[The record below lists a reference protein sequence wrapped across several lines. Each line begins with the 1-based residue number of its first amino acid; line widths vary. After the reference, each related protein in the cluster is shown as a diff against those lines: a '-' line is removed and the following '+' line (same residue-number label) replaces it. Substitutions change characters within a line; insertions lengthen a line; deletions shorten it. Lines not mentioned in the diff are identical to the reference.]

1 MQDSARAPSNVIP
14 GRAEGANPESI
25 VRSAAE
31 YGFRVR
37 PFGPSRNDVIN
48 NWPLAPDMIDY
59 QTDPSRYRHWKIQ
72 YDGDVAYLIMDVDQ
86 AGGLGDYE
94 LKLNSYDL
102 GVDIELNDAVQR
114 LRFEHPEVRC
124 VVIKSGKDN
133 VFCAGAN
140 IRMLGKSTHGAKV
153 NFCKFTNETRLAIED
168 ASESSK
174 QIYVC
179 AINGNAAGGGYELA
193 LAADHIM
200 LVDDRRSAVALP
212 ETPLL
217 AVLPGTGGLTRVT
230 DKRKVRRDR
239 ADVFCS
245 IEEGIRG
252 TRAVEWRLVDEV
264 VPNSK
269 WKDVVAA
276 RANEIAAKSDRPK
289 GAKGIT
295 LTPLARKIDKDKVS
309 YSHVDIEIDRERGLA
324 TVTVRGPAGAAPA
337 SVEAAHA
344 LGAKFWPLTVARE
357 LEDAILHLRS
367 NEAAIGVVL
376 FRTDGSAQAVLEH
389 DDFLSRANGDWL
401 MREIRHYLKRVLKRV
416 DVTAKSFIALIEP
429 GSCFAGTLAEL
440 AFAADRSLML
450 IGTREGDNRK
460 PAAITLGAANFGF
473 YPMGNGLTR
482 LQTRFLG
489 EPDTL
494 TGLKGKTGVA
504 VEGEEAAALGLVT
517 AAYEDF
523 DWDDELRVMLE
534 ERTSFSPDAMTG
546 MEANLRFAGPET
558 METKIFGRLTAW
570 QNWIFQ
576 RPNAIGEQGA
586 LKLYGS
592 GVSPTFN
599 KDRV

>member
-1 MQDSARAPSNVIP
+1 MGHSQSDKNMQNNASREIAAGAYRPTRADTMQI
-14 GRAEGANPESI
+14 
-25 VRSAAE
+25 
-31 YGFRVR
+31 
-37 PFGPSRNDVIN
+37 
-48 NWPLAPDMIDY
+48 IDF
-59 QTDPSRYRHWKIQ
+59 QTDPSRYRHWRIER
-72 YDGDVAYLIMDVDQ
+72 DGDIAYLIMDVDQ
-86 AGGLGDYE
+86 AGGLFDGYE

-114 LRFEHPEVRC
+114 LRFEYPEVRC

-140 IRMLGKSTHGAKV
+140 IRMLGKSTHGQKV

-168 ASESSK
+168 ASENSK

-252 TRAVEWRLVDEV
+252 SKAVEWRLVDEV

-269 WKDVVAA
+269 WKETVAGRAKEVAA
-276 RANEIAAKSDRPK
+276 RSDRPK
-289 GAKGIT
+289 NAKGIK
-295 LTPLARKIDKDKVS
+295 LTALERKVEIDRVS
-309 YSHVDIEIDRERGLA
+309 YSHVDVEIDRQRGLV
-324 TVTVRGPAGAAPA
+324 TVTVRGPSQGVPA

-357 LEDAILHLRS
+357 LEDAILHLRA
-367 NEAAIGVVL
+367 NEQTIGVVL
-376 FRTDGSAQAVLEH
+376 FRTDGSAQAVLDYDE
-389 DDFLSRANGDWL
+389 FLAKSNGDWL

-416 DVTAKSFIALIEP
+416 DVTPRSIIALLEP

-440 AFAADRSLML
+440 AFAADRSVML

-482 LQTRFLG
+482 LETRFLG
-489 EPDTL
+489 EPDT
-494 TGLKGKTGVA
+494 TKAAKEKIGEPI
-504 VEGEEAAALGLVT
+504 EGEAAAGFGLVT
-517 AAYEDF
+517 AAFEDF
-523 DWDDELRVMLE
+523 DFDDELRVMLE

-592 GVSPTFN
+592 GVSPTFA

>member
-1 MQDSARAPSNVIP
+1 MTA
-14 GRAEGANPESI
+14 
-25 VRSAAE
+25 
-31 YGFRVR
+31 
-37 PFGPSRNDVIN
+37 
-48 NWPLAPDMIDY
+48 IDF
-59 QTDPSRYRHWKIQ
+59 QTEPSRYRHWRIER
-72 YDGDVAYLIMDVDQ
+72 DGDVAYLVMDVDPN
-86 AGGLGDYE
+86 APLMGDYE

-114 LRFEHPEVRC
+114 LRFEHPEVRA

-140 IRMLGKSTHGAKV
+140 IRMLGKATHGHKV
-153 NFCKFTNETRLAIED
+153 NFCKFTNETRLSIED
-168 ASESSK
+168 ATENSG
-174 QIYVC
+174 QYYLC
-179 AINGNAAGGGYELA
+179 AIKGNAAGGGYELA

-252 TRAVEWRLVDEV
+252 DKAVEWRLVDEV

-269 WKDVVAA
+269 WNEKVAERAHACAA
-276 RANEIAAKSDRPK
+276 RSDRPRD
-289 GAKGIT
+289 GAGIK
-295 LTPLARKIDKDKVS
+295 LTPLARKIKGDRID
-309 YSHVDIEIDRERGLA
+309 YSHVEVEIDRARELA
-324 TVTVRGPAGAAPA
+324 TVTVQAPSQPVPLSPSAAQ
-337 SVEAAHA
+337 A
-344 LGAKFWPLTVARE
+344 LGAAFWPLTVARE
-357 LEDAILHLRS
+357 LEDAILHLRF
-367 NEAAIGVVL
+367 NEPKIGVL
-376 FRTDGSAQAVLEH
+376 LLRTEGSAKAVLEH
-389 DDFLSRANGDWL
+389 DAFLLNANGDWL
-401 MREIRHYLKRVLKRV
+401 MREIRHYLKRALKRV
-416 DVTAKSFIALIEP
+416 DVTAKSLIALIEP

-440 AFAADRSLML
+440 AFAADRSAML
-450 IGTREGDNRK
+450 IGTREGDNRP
-460 PAAITLGAANFGF
+460 PAAIVLGPANFGA

-489 EPDTL
+489 EPQTL
-494 TGLKGKTGVA
+494 DRAKEKIGSPLEA
-504 VEGEEAAALGLVT
+504 REAAELGLIT
-517 AAYEDF
+517 QAYEDF
-523 DWDDELRVMLE
+523 DWDDELRIMLE
-534 ERTSFSPDAMTG
+534 ERASFSPDAMTG

-558 METKIFGRLTAW
+558 METKIFGRLSAW

-576 RPNAIGEQGA
+576 RPNAIGEKGA

-592 GVSPTFN
+592 GVQPTFD

>member
-1 MQDSARAPSNVIP
+1 MT
-14 GRAEGANPESI
+14 
-25 VRSAAE
+25 
-31 YGFRVR
+31 F
-37 PFGPSRNDVIN
+37 
-48 NWPLAPDMIDY
+48 IDY
-59 QTDPSRYRHWKIQ
+59 QTDPSRYRHWRIE
-72 YDGDVAYLIMDVDQ
+72 YDRDVAYLIMDVDQ
-86 AGGLGDYE
+86 GGGLGDYE

-114 LRFEHPEVRC
+114 LRFEHPEVRA

-140 IRMLGKSTHGAKV
+140 IRMLGKATHGAKV
-153 NFCKFTNETRLAIED
+153 NFCKFPKETRLAIED
-168 ASESSK
+168 ASENSH
-174 QIYVC
+174 QAYIC

-239 ADVFCS
+239 ADVICS
-245 IEEGIRG
+245 IEEGVRG
-252 TRAVEWRLVDEV
+252 SKAVDWRLVDEV

-269 WKDVVAA
+269 WKEVVAA
-276 RANEIAAKSDRPK
+276 RAHEVAAHSDRPK
-289 GAKGIT
+289 DARGIK
-295 LTPLARKIDKDKVS
+295 LTPLERKIEADRVS
-309 YSHVDIEIDRERGLA
+309 YSHVEVEIDRARGLA
-324 TVTVRGPAGAAPA
+324 NVTVRGPSDEVPA

-357 LEDAILHLRS
+357 LEDAILHLRT

-376 FRTDGSAQAVLEH
+376 FKTDGNAQAVLAH
-389 DDFLSRANGDWL
+389 DDFLAKANGDWL

-460 PAAITLGAANFGF
+460 PAAITLGQANFGF
-473 YPMGNGLTR
+473 YPMGNGQTR

-489 EPDTL
+489 EPETL
-494 TGLKGKTGVA
+494 DKLKAMTAKPI
-504 VEGEEAAALGLVT
+504 EGEEAAELGLVT
-517 AAYEDF
+517 MAYEDF
-523 DWDDELRVMLE
+523 DWDDELRILLE
-534 ERTSFSPDAMTG
+534 ERASFSPEAMTG

-599 KDRV
+599 KERV

>member
-1 MQDSARAPSNVIP
+1 MTV
-14 GRAEGANPESI
+14 
-25 VRSAAE
+25 
-31 YGFRVR
+31 
-37 PFGPSRNDVIN
+37 
-48 NWPLAPDMIDY
+48 IDY
-59 QTDPSRYRHWKIQ
+59 RTEPARYRHWRIE
-72 YDGDVAYLIMDVDQ
+72 YDGDVAYLIMDVDP

-102 GVDIELNDAVQR
+102 GVDVELNDAVQR
-114 LRFEHPEVRC
+114 LRFEHPEVRA

-140 IRMLGKSTHGAKV
+140 IRYLGKSSHGQKV

-168 ASESSK
+168 ASDNSK
-174 QIYVC
+174 QIYIC

-239 ADVFCS
+239 ADVFCTT
-245 IEEGIRG
+245 EEGVRG
-252 TRAVEWRLVDEV
+252 SKAVDWRLVDEV
-264 VPNSK
+264 VSNSK
-269 WKDVVAA
+269 WKDAVAA
-276 RANEIAAKSDRPK
+276 RAHEIAARSDRPQD
-289 GAKGIT
+289 AKGIA
-295 LTPLARKIDKDKVS
+295 LTPLTRKIDGDHVS
-309 YSHVDIEIDRERGLA
+309 YSHVDVEIDRGRGLA
-324 TVTVRGPAGAAPA
+324 AVTVRGPADAVPA
-337 SVEAAHA
+337 SVEAAHE
-344 LGAKFWPLTVARE
+344 LGAGFWPLTVARE
-357 LEDAILHLRS
+357 LEDAILHLRT
-367 NEAAIGVVL
+367 NEQAIGVL
-376 FRTDGSAQAVLEH
+376 LLRTDGNGQKVLDH

-401 MREIRHYLKRVLKRV
+401 MREIRHYLKRVLKRL
-416 DVTAKSFIALIEP
+416 DVTSRSMIALIET

-460 PAAITLGAANFGF
+460 PAAIVLGQANFGF

-489 EPDTL
+489 EPETL
-494 TGLKGKTGVA
+494 ATLKGKIGEA
-504 VEGEEAAALGLVT
+504 IEGEEAANLGLVT
-517 AAYEDF
+517 MAYEDF

-534 ERTSFSPDAMTG
+534 ERLSFSPDALTG

-576 RPNAIGEQGA
+576 RPNAIGDAGA

-592 GVSPTFN
+592 GVAPTFN
-599 KDRV
+599 KERV